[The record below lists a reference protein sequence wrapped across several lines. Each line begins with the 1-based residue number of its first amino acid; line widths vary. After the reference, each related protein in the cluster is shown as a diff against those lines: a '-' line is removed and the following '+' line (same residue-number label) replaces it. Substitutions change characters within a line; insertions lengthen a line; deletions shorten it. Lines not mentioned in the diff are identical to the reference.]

1 MNHDLILSAIHSG
14 RFTETTIRYWVEWLE
29 ARRATPPDL
38 EDLLDFIA
46 TMEND
51 VAYGLNEL
59 IPKEWYPDE

>member
-1 MNHDLILSAIHSG
+1 MNHDLILPAIHNG
-14 RFTETTIRYWVEWLE
+14 RFTETTILYWVKWLE
-29 ARRATPPDL
+29 TRRATPPDL